1 MYVSFPF
8 SQGSGNML
16 MRMGLGGGGAKETKQ
31 AWEQEKYSSLE
42 EHTLVG
48 YSIRNAHSS
57 QYTCK

>member
-48 YSIRNAHSS
+48 YSIRNGHSS
-57 QYTCK
+57 